1 MTLSNIN
8 LPTNK
13 KFGYFF
19 TSIFVLVSIYFFI
32 GSILSWAI
40 LFAFTGMILF
50 VITFLKE
57 DLLLPLNKLWMRF
70 GFLLGKIINPL
81 VLGMIFFLIFTPIAF
96 LMRLIRRDELRLKF
110 KNKTSHWIL
119 RSQQKE
125 SFKNQF

>member
-1 MTLSNIN
+1 MNLSEIK
-8 LPTNK
+8 LPSNK

-19 TSIFVLVSIYFFI
+19 TSIFTVVSTYFFI
-32 GSILSWAI
+32 GSILSWSI
-40 LFAFTGMILF
+40 IFGFTGVIFF
-50 VITFLKE
+50 VITFAKA

-70 GFLLGKIINPL
+70 GFLLGKIISPL

-96 LMRLIRRDELRLKF
+96 LMRLSRRDELRLKF

-119 RSQQKE
+119 RSQYKG